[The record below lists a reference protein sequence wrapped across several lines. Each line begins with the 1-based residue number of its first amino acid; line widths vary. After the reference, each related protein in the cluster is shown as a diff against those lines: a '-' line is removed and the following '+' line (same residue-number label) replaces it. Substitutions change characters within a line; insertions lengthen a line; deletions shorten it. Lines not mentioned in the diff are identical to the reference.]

1 MNDTSS
7 PGIVAWIQGFGQ
19 RYQAGRAQEQILRQ
33 ATDMIVEVADPG
45 IRQLGRYRKNL
56 RSPVAGAMEYCTSL
70 VDSIPGPVRLSRQ
83 QYHADPLVKAIF
95 TSADELEE
103 VLRIV
108 TENRDLPD
116 HEKEKDSIALLTMDK
131 TEKTIFRHHQ
141 QGDVILRDVKS
152 RAVNF
157 SDHRLVAP
165 SSTMD
170 NTKELLKHRALE
182 VLATIA
188 MERIA
193 SFRGNLAELRER
205 REHLKSMRRIFGGRR
220 HTQELFAGPDRET
233 AEKLRKV
240 KKLLTEIEAEIE
252 TARQEFETPDDA
264 LALLQKIMNQPEDAL
279 ITRDQTMR
287 VDWMNVL
294 VSDKDDGE
302 GNDISLAELSVE
314 DGLQRSAVLVV
325 FTVPDSEIN

>member
-1 MNDTSS
+1 MNDKYSS
-7 PGIVAWIQGFGQ
+7 GIVAWIQGVGQ
-19 RYQAGRAQEQILRQ
+19 RYQAGRSQEQIVRQ
-33 ATDMIVEVADPG
+33 ATDMIVEVADPS
-45 IRQLGRYRKNL
+45 IRQIGRYRKIL
-56 RSPVAGAMEYCTSL
+56 RSPAVGAMEYCATL

-108 TENRDLPD
+108 PENRDFSE
-116 HEKEKDSIALLTMDK
+116 HENERDSIALLTMAK

-165 SSTMD
+165 SSTID
-170 NTKELLKHRALE
+170 NTKELLRQRALE

-188 MERIA
+188 MEQIT
-193 SFRGNLAELRER
+193 SFRGKLSELRER
-205 REHLKSMRRIFGGRR
+205 REHLKSMRRIFGGRK

-233 AEKLRKV
+233 GEKLRKV
-240 KKLLTEIEAEIE
+240 KKLLTEIEAQIE
-252 TARQEFETPDDA
+252 TARKEFGTPEDA
-264 LALLQKIMNQPEDAL
+264 LALLQKIMNQPEDVLVA
-279 ITRDQTMR
+279 RDQTMR
-287 VDWMNVL
+287 VDWMNIL
-294 VSDKDDGE
+294 VAGNDAE
-302 GNDISLAELSVE
+302 GNEISLSELSVTE
-314 DGLQRSAVLVV
+314 ELQRSAVLVV
-325 FTVPDSEIN
+325 FKVPDSETN